1 MARTSTGID
10 VGAGSAIALC
20 GQYKGKTFHITDF
33 NARANPS
40 LGSNSGEGD
49 TRWLTAGWEE
59 LAQGFKPVA
68 ARVGLTGR
76 DVNVRYTRVPRV
88 PDWQLRNLMRFE
100 VSEIGDQS
108 GSEVASDFN
117 LLPEL
122 PEVEGEDVVI
132 LAMAREGLLEDH
144 LEGLA
149 TTGGTLDSFSPSAIA
164 LHNAWIHYG
173 VVEDETVLLANIGHD
188 NMDVVIARGPD
199 LLFARNLS
207 GGSRLFDQALA
218 QRFNVGPAQ
227 AEKLKLK
234 FASLR
239 PGASHPT
246 PNHEKAS
253 RTIMG
258 AAGQILSL
266 LQSAILFCKSQ
277 VKISGLKVDRVLLCG
292 GGAALDGLPQ
302 YLSGG
307 MGVTVELFDAF
318 RMVETGKL
326 DPASAELLEEFKLEA
341 VVALG
346 LATMGSDP
354 EAYSLEILPATLAK
368 KRAFWGETLW
378 LIAAALLAVCYL
390 GFKTVHLSDEL
401 DRVNSE
407 NAGLQ
412 SRLSRATRIH
422 REAEQLIEDNESLRV
437 LASQLQ
443 WVAGLGEQG
452 ARVMGQLD
460 QSLPAD
466 FWVSEL
472 SSEWTFDPEL
482 GVERNSERPMVL
494 VRGMIRPG
502 TESPSRQFQE
512 MTRGLREALVG
523 DGRGGGRMKESID
536 RGQFSLDLCM
546 FGTPPP
552 GVEGGVE
559 DPTGE
564 DY

>member
-1 MARTSTGID
+1 M
-10 VGAGSAIALC
+10 
-20 GQYKGKTFHITDF
+20 
-33 NARANPS
+33 
-40 LGSNSGEGD
+40 
-49 TRWLTAGWEE
+49 
-59 LAQGFKPVA
+59 
-68 ARVGLTGR
+68 
-76 DVNVRYTRVPRV
+76 
-88 PDWQLRNLMRFE
+88 
-100 VSEIGDQS
+100 
-108 GSEVASDFN
+108 
-117 LLPEL
+117 
-122 PEVEGEDVVI
+122 
-132 LAMAREGLLEDH
+132 
-144 LEGLA
+144 
-149 TTGGTLDSFSPSAIA
+149 
-164 LHNAWIHYG
+164 
-173 VVEDETVLLANIGHD
+173 
-188 NMDVVIARGPD
+188 
-199 LLFARNLS
+199 LFRSS

-227 AEKLKLK
+227 AEKLKRK
-234 FASLR
+234 YASLR

-253 RTIMG
+253 RAIMG

-277 VKISGLKVDRVLLCG
+277 VKISGLKVDRVMLCG
-292 GGAALDGLPQ
+292 GGAAMDGLPQ
-302 YLSGG
+302 YLAGG

-368 KRAFWGETLW
+368 KRAFWGETIW
-378 LIAAALLAVCYL
+378 LIAAALLADCYL
-390 GFKTVHLSDEL
+390 GFKTVILSDEL

-452 ARVMGQLD
+452 ARVMSQLD

-466 FWVSEL
+466 FWV
-472 SSEWTFDPEL
+472 PEL
-482 GVERNSERPMVL
+482 
-494 VRGMIRPG
+494 
-502 TESPSRQFQE
+502 
-512 MTRGLREALVG
+512 
-523 DGRGGGRMKESID
+523 D
-536 RGQFSLDLCM
+536 RKS
-546 FGTPPP
+546 
-552 GVEGGVE
+552 VV
-559 DPTGE
+559 
-564 DY
+564 

>member
-10 VGAGSAIALC
+10 IGAGSAIALC
-20 GQYKGKTFHITDF
+20 GQYKGNTFHVTDF

-40 LGSNSGEGD
+40 LGSSSGEGD
-49 TRWLTAGWEE
+49 TRWLLSGWEE

-76 DVNVRYTRVPRV
+76 EVNVRYTRVPRV

-108 GSEVASDFN
+108 GTEVASDFN

-122 PEVEGEDVVI
+122 PEVEGEDVVL
-132 LAMAREGLLEDH
+132 LAMAREGLLDDH

-149 TTGGTLDSFSPSAIA
+149 LTGGNLDSFSPSAIA
-164 LHNAWIHYG
+164 LHNAWTHFG

-188 NMDVVIARGPD
+188 NIDVVIARGPD

-218 QRFNVGPAQ
+218 QRFSVGPAQ

-234 FASLR
+234 YASLR

-253 RTIMG
+253 RAIMG
-258 AAGQILSL
+258 AAGQVLSL

-277 VKISGLKVDRVLLCG
+277 VKISGLKVDRVMLCG

-302 YLSGG
+302 YISGG

-318 RMVETGKL
+318 RMVETDKL
-326 DPASAELLEEFKLEA
+326 DAASADLLEEFKLEA

-346 LATMGSDP
+346 LATMGSDS
-354 EAYSLEILPATLAK
+354 EAYSLEILPASLAK
-368 KRAFWGETLW
+368 KRAFWGETIW
-378 LIAAALLAVCYL
+378 LIAAAVLAVCYL
-390 GFKTVHLSDEL
+390 GFKTVHLSDQL
-401 DRVNSE
+401 DQVNSE

-422 REAEQLIEDNESLRV
+422 REAEQLIEENESLRV

-452 ARVMGQLD
+452 ARAMSQLD
-460 QSLPAD
+460 RSLPAD

-482 GVERNSERPMVL
+482 GVERNAERPML
-494 VRGMIRPG
+494 MVRGMIRPG
-502 TESPSRQFQE
+502 TDSPSRQFQE
-512 MTRGLREALVG
+512 MTRTLREALVG
-523 DGRGGGRMKESID
+523 DGMSGGRMKESID
-536 RGQFSLDLCM
+536 RDQFSLDLCL
-546 FGTPPP
+546 FGAPPP
-552 GVEGGVE
+552 GANGGA
-559 DPTGE
+559 DDGGGGE
-564 DY
+564 Y

>member
-10 VGAGSAIALC
+10 IGASSAIALC
-20 GQYKGKTFHITDF
+20 GQYKGNTFHVTDF
-33 NARANPS
+33 NARGNPS
-40 LGSNSGEGD
+40 LGSSAAEGD
-49 TRWLTAGWEE
+49 SSWLLSGWEE

-108 GSEVASDFN
+108 GTEVPSDIN

-122 PEVEGEDVVI
+122 PEVEGEDVVL
-132 LAMAREGLLEDH
+132 LAMAREGLLDDH
-144 LEGLA
+144 LEGLDL
-149 TTGGTLDSFSPSAIA
+149 TGGNLDSFSPSAIA
-164 LHNAWIHYG
+164 LYNAWTHFG

-188 NMDVVIARGPD
+188 NIDVVIARGPD

-234 FASLR
+234 YASLR
-239 PGASHPT
+239 SGAAHPT

-253 RTIMG
+253 RAIMG

-277 VKISGLKVDRVLLCG
+277 VKISGLKVDRVMLCG

-302 YLSGG
+302 YISGG

-318 RMVETGKL
+318 RMVETDKL
-326 DPASAELLEEFKLEA
+326 DAASADLLEEFKLEA

-346 LATMGSDP
+346 LATMGSDSG
-354 EAYSLEILPATLAK
+354 AYSLEILPASLAK
-368 KRAFWGETLW
+368 KRAFWGETIW

-390 GFKTVHLSDEL
+390 GFKTVHLADEL

-412 SRLSRATRIH
+412 SRLSRETRIH
-422 REAEQLIEDNESLRV
+422 REAEQLIEENESLRV

-452 ARVMGQLD
+452 ARAMSQLD
-460 QSLPAD
+460 NSLPGD

-472 SSEWTFDPEL
+472 TSEWTFDPEL
-482 GVERNSERPMVL
+482 GVERNSERPML
-494 VRGMIRPG
+494 MVRGMIRPG
-502 TESPSRQFQE
+502 TDSPSRQFQE
-512 MTRGLREALVG
+512 MTRALREALVG
-523 DGRGGGRMKESID
+523 DGKSGGRMKESID
-536 RGQFSLDLCM
+536 RDQFSLDLCL
-546 FGTPPP
+546 FGPPP
-552 GVEGGVE
+552 PAADDGEGDAE
-559 DPTGE
+559 GE
-564 DY
+564 EY

>member
-20 GQYKGKTFHITDF
+20 GQYKGNTFHVTNF
-33 NARANPS
+33 HARANPS
-40 LGSNSGEGD
+40 LGSSASEGD
-49 TRWLTAGWEE
+49 TGWLLSGWEE

-108 GSEVASDFN
+108 GTDVASDFN

-122 PEVEGEDVVI
+122 PEVEGEDVVL
-132 LAMAREGLLEDH
+132 LAMAREGLLDDH
-144 LEGLA
+144 LEGLEL
-149 TTGGTLDSFSPSAIA
+149 TGGNLDSFSPSAIA
-164 LHNAWIHYG
+164 LHNAWTHYG

-188 NMDVVIARGPD
+188 NIDVVIARGPD

-227 AEKLKLK
+227 AESLKRK

-253 RTIMG
+253 RSIMG

-277 VKISGLKVDRVLLCG
+277 VKISGLKVDRVMLCG

-302 YLSGG
+302 YISGG

-318 RMVETGKL
+318 RMVETEKL
-326 DPASAELLEEFKLEA
+326 DAASAELLEEFKLQA

-346 LATMGSDP
+346 LATMGSDS
-354 EAYSLEILPATLAK
+354 EAYSLEVLPASLAK
-368 KRAFWGETLW
+368 KRAFWGETVW

-390 GFKTVHLSDEL
+390 GFKTVHLADEL
-401 DRVNSE
+401 DKVNSE

-412 SRLSRATRIH
+412 SRLSRDTRIH
-422 REAEQLIEDNESLRV
+422 REAEQLIEENGSLRV
-437 LASQLQ
+437 LASELQ

-452 ARVMGQLD
+452 ARAMSKLD
-460 QSLPAD
+460 KSLPGD

-482 GVERNSERPMVL
+482 GVERNAERPML
-494 VRGMIRPG
+494 MVRGMIRPG
-502 TESPSRQFQE
+502 TDSPSRQFQE
-512 MTRGLREALVG
+512 MTRTLREALVG
-523 DGRGGGRMKESID
+523 DGSSGGRMKESID
-536 RGQFSLDLCM
+536 RDQFSLDLCL
-546 FGTPPP
+546 FGAPPP
-552 GVEGGVE
+552 DADDGAGDDEGGE
-559 DPTGE
+559 
-564 DY
+564 Y

>member
-10 VGAGSAIALC
+10 VGAGSAVALC
-20 GQYKGKTFHITDF
+20 GQYKGNTFHITEF
-33 NARANPS
+33 NAAANPS
-40 LGSNSGEGD
+40 LGSNAGSNAGEGD
-49 TRWLTAGWEE
+49 TAWLTSGWEE
-59 LAQGFKPVA
+59 LALGFKPA
-68 ARVGLTGR
+68 GARIGLTGR

-108 GSEVASDFN
+108 GSDVASDFN

-122 PEVEGEDVVI
+122 PEVEGEDVVM

-144 LEGLA
+144 LEGLDR
-149 TTGGTLDSFSPSAIA
+149 TGGTFDSFSPGAIA
-164 LHNAWIHYG
+164 LYNAWTHYG

-188 NMDVVIARGPD
+188 NIDVVIARGPD

-218 QRFNVGPAQ
+218 QRFSVGLAQ
-227 AEKLKLK
+227 AQKLKVQ

-239 PGASHPT
+239 PGASHAT

-253 RTIMG
+253 RAILG

-302 YLSGG
+302 YISSG
-307 MGVTVELFDAF
+307 MGVSVELFDAF

-326 DPASAELLEEFKLEA
+326 DEHSAALLEEYKLEA

-354 EAYSLEILPATLAK
+354 AAYSLEILPAALAK

-390 GFKTVHLSDEL
+390 GFKTVHLADEL
-401 DRVNSE
+401 DQVNSE

-422 REAEQLIEDNESLRV
+422 REAEQLIEENESLRV

-443 WVAGLGEQG
+443 GVAGLGEQG
-452 ARVMGQLD
+452 ARLMSELD
-460 QSLPAD
+460 RSLPAD

-472 SSEWTFDPEL
+472 SSEWSFDPEL
-482 GVERNSERPMVL
+482 GVERNSDRPMVL
-494 VRGMIRPG
+494 VRGQIRPG
-502 TESPSRQFQE
+502 TDSPSRQFQE
-512 MTRGLREALVG
+512 MTLNLRESLVG
-523 DGRGGGRMKESID
+523 DGSSGARMKESID
-536 RGQFSLDLCM
+536 RDQFSLDLCL
-546 FGTPPP
+546 FGPPP
-552 GVEGGVE
+552 PAQDDSEE
-559 DPTGE
+559 E
-564 DY
+564 F